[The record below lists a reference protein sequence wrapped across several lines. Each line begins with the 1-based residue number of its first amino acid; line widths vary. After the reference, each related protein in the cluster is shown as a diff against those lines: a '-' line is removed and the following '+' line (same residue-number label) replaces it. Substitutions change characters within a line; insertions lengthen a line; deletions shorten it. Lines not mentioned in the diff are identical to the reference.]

1 MKLYLDEHI
10 PRVLEAL
17 LAEHGIDCLSTHAAG
32 KLGVSDDEKLA
43 FASREH
49 RAILTF
55 DRKDF
60 VKPAALWQE
69 TGRTHAGILLSREV
83 PLPELLRRLRRFIR
97 HHRETELSNQVFWLS
112 SSKEPDL
119 P

>member
-17 LAEHGIDCLSTHAAG
+17 LTEHGIDCLSTYAAG
-32 KLGVSDDEKLA
+32 KLGVADEEQLA

-60 VKPAALWQE
+60 VQLAGRWQE
-69 TGRTHAGILLSREV
+69 TGRSHAGILLSREV
-83 PLPELLRRLRRFIR
+83 PLPELFRRLRRFIR
-97 HHRETELSNQVFWLS
+97 HHRETDLSNQVFWLS
-112 SSKEPDL
+112 SSNESDVL
-119 P
+119 

>member
-10 PRVLEAL
+10 PRALEAL
-17 LAEHGIDCLSTHAAG
+17 LTEHGIDCLSSHAAG
-32 KLGVSDDEKLA
+32 MLGVSDNEQLA

-60 VKPAALWQE
+60 VKLAALWQE
-69 TGRTHAGILLSREV
+69 TGRTHAGILLSKEV
-83 PLPELLRRLRRFIR
+83 PLPELLRRLRRFFRR
-97 HHRETELSNQVFWLS
+97 HRQTDLTNQVLWLPTS
-112 SSKEPDL
+112 REPDL
-119 P
+119 L